1 MNEKN
6 TKEMI
11 LNTEERFSITWEL
24 SRQSLGKKINDKF
37 QTKPEVYFTLLS

>member
-11 LNTEERFSITWEL
+11 SNTEKRFSITWEL
-24 SRQSLGKKINDKF
+24 SRQSWGKKINDKF
-37 QTKPEVYFTLLS
+37 QTNPEVYSI

>member
-11 LNTEERFSITWEL
+11 SNTEERFSITWEL
-24 SRQSLGKKINDKF
+24 SRQSWGKKINDKF
-37 QTKPEVYFTLLS
+37 QTNPEVYSI